1 MARPSDPNKLQQIK
15 QATVETIVRLGLENT
30 TISIIAREAGV
41 SEGYLY
47 RHYASKQEL
56 IHSLFQERMESIL
69 AQINSILEQDN
80 MSLAQVMESYITG
93 VVTRA
98 IEAPDASKFYYT
110 LLHNYNFEVSAEQKA
125 STLKT
130 LQRLQALGLKN
141 NQVNPDISLEQLYL
155 SSFVLTIDYV
165 HLKMRKLVSPE
176 GLTLTDIPVI
186 TRHVLRTLG
195 YNNLK

>member
-15 QATVETIVRLGLENT
+15 QATIETIVRLGLENT
-30 TISIIAREAGV
+30 TISTIAREAGV

-56 IHSLFQERMESIL
+56 INSLFQERMESIL
-69 AQINSILEQDN
+69 EQLNSILEQDN
-80 MSLAQVMESYITG
+80 MTLGQVLESYITG

-125 STLKT
+125 GT
-130 LQRLQALGLKN
+130 LQTLERLRELGLKN
-141 NQVNPDISLEQLYL
+141 GQIHPDVTLEQLYL

-176 GLTLTDIPVI
+176 GLTLTDIPLI
-186 TRHVLRTLG
+186 TRQVLRALG